1 MGRFMLE
8 LYEYFYVLL
17 QVDIETQ
24 PMVTYTHGF

>member
-17 QVDIETQ
+17 QVDIETLLII
-24 PMVTYTHGF
+24 TYTHGF